1 MAAFMS
7 ISSIGHLVTAKL
19 GRTIEVLLKIE
30 NHGDNRAGRGA
41 ADNITNL
48 KLREC
53 LNKVMDNAEILVATP
68 VPEVPQGTSIPSG
81 EPYEESEAEMADG
94 EGAISQ

>member
-1 MAAFMS
+1 MKTS
-7 ISSIGHLVTAKL
+7 TQE
-19 GRTIEVLLKIE
+19 EVPRIVS
-30 NHGDNRAGRGA
+30 A
-41 ADNITNL
+41 NL

-68 VPEVPQGTSIPSG
+68 VPEVPQGTAIPSA